1 MRYNGGMENQDL
13 ELIAQELQVEL
24 VGIHESGEANR
35 FNEIFS
41 KISELSQ
48 LETAR
53 LIYILAETATAAH
66 LALTDGDHH
75 NAMINIFR
83 SSGILLGEDN
93 DLPF

>member
-24 VGIHESGEANR
+24 IAVHESGETNK

-53 LIYILAETATAAH
+53 LIYILAEAAAAAH

-83 SSGILLGEDN
+83 SSGILLEGDN
-93 DLPF
+93 ELPF